1 MSENKS
7 RIPIKNIYYM
17 LCYAWDVLDIKNDI
31 LVDEDDFNDAYDL
44 LSRIFAYGVGKLI
57 RSGFH
62 KSYIDKQE
70 ELSTLKGK
78 VNISES
84 IKTLSFLNKRYVCNY
99 DDYSANDIFNQIIKY
114 TMNSIIRN
122 KSVNKK
128 TRDTIKKQLPFFAN
142 IDEKEPTK
150 ENRVKLTFNRNN
162 VIYKMIIQV
171 AIMLYDNTMV
181 NEEEG
186 NNVFKDFFREE
197 QMQKVFELFLL
208 NFYKVNLD
216 TSEYRVHAPKIDWHI
231 EENAEDT
238 WLGLFDVETKL
249 TDRRTD
255 IVVENKKLRT
265 QFIIDAKYYEHTFVN
280 AYMNNNDER
289 VRTSHLNQVRGY
301 VLDSDFNGDKFGAL
315 IYPMTNNDIKNGRI
329 FPIKGSNII
338 VKTVNLNDNWKNI
351 EADLLDFVHK
361 IEKRHI

>member
-1 MSENKS
+1 MNETKS

-17 LCYAWDVLDIKNDI
+17 LCYAWDILDIKNDV

-44 LSRIFAYGVGKLI
+44 LARIFSYGVGKLI

-70 ELSTLKGK
+70 DLSTLRGK
-78 VNISES
+78 ININES
-84 IKTLSFLNKRYVCNY
+84 IKTLSFINKRLVCDF
-99 DDYSANDIFNQIIKY
+99 DDYSTNDIFNQIVKY
-114 TMNSIIRN
+114 TMNSIVKNNNI
-122 KSVNKK
+122 NKK
-128 TRDTIKKQLPFFAN
+128 TRNYIKKQLPFFAD
-142 IDEKEPTK
+142 IKEKEPTK
-150 ENRVKLTFNRNN
+150 ANRVKLFFNRNN

-181 NEEEG
+181 NENEG

-197 QMQKVFELFLL
+197 QMQKVFEMFLL

-216 TSEYRVHAPKIDWHI
+216 NSSYRVHAPKIDWHI
-231 EENAEDT
+231 EEDAEDI
-238 WLGLFDVETKL
+238 WSGLFEVGKKL

-255 IVVENKKLRT
+255 IVVENKKLKT

-280 AYMNNNDER
+280 AYMNINDER
-289 VRTSHLNQVRGY
+289 VRTSHINQVRGY
-301 VLDSDFNGDKFGAL
+301 VLDSEFNGFKYGAL
-315 IYPMTNNDIKNGRI
+315 LYPMTNNDIKNGI
-329 FPIKGSNII
+329 IWDIKGSPII

-351 EADLLDFVHK
+351 ETDLLDFVHK
-361 IEKRHI
+361 IEKRHL